1 MSVSKFLFGENTP
14 LLQLEKFSQTYKLSV
29 ENTFL
34 MGSENPPVSLKTI
47 SDIVLG
53 QEKEG
58 DFLYNTIELLNITG
72 ETEDD
77 MMKPFLLQ
85 SLALSDI
92 SRNLFVK
99 RNLNGK
105 ILSVERKEDLWK
117 DWEIWKKNKLKSVFP
132 DEKDQDKFT
141 INYENGLKDFET
153 AFKKNLQYLLLMPEI
168 YSLIFPP
175 NHHYSFLYS
184 PLKFNSR
191 LVDGMEYVYQMKLV
205 KLDEEKDLLS
215 VELHSVLNN
224 REELDT
230 SHLKEIYSNQKD
242 FSIEDFG
249 FSIKI
254 KYVLEKTSAKIKSA
268 ELYFSEKLHNHLTYS
283 VKIGLHEFVDEF

>member
-14 LLQLEKFSQTYKLSV
+14 LLQLGKFSQTYKLSV

-34 MGSENPPVSLKTI
+34 MGGKNPPIILKTI

-117 DWEIWKKNKLKSVFP
+117 DWEIWKQNRLKAVFP
-132 DEKDQDKFT
+132 DEKDQNKFT
-141 INYENGLKDFET
+141 INYENGLKDFDT

-184 PLKFNSR
+184 PLTFNSR

-215 VELHSVLNN
+215 MELHSVLNN
-224 REELDT
+224 KEELER
-230 SHLKEIYSNQKD
+230 SHLKELYNNQND
-242 FSIEDFG
+242 FSIEDFI
-249 FSIKI
+249 FSVKI
-254 KYVLEKTSAKIKSA
+254 KYVIEKSSAKINSA
-268 ELYFSEKLHNHLTYS
+268 ELNFSEKLHHHLMYS
-283 VKIGLHEFVDEF
+283 ITIGLQKFAGE

>member
-1 MSVSKFLFGENTP
+1 MSVSKFVFGENIP
-14 LLQLEKFSQTYKLSV
+14 LLQLEKFSQTYTLDV

-34 MGSENPPVSLKTI
+34 MGNENPPISLKTL

-58 DFLYNTIELLNITG
+58 DFIYNMIELLNIAG
-72 ETEDD
+72 ETEDH

-92 SRNLFVK
+92 SKNLFVK

-105 ILSVERKEDLWK
+105 ILSVEKKEDLWK
-117 DWEIWKKNKLKSVFP
+117 DWKIWKQNRLKAVFP
-132 DEKDQDKFT
+132 DEKNQNKF
-141 INYENGLKDFET
+141 IVNYENGLKDFDT
-153 AFKKNLQYLLLMPEI
+153 ALNKNLQYLLLMPEI

-175 NHHYSFLYS
+175 NHDYSFLYS

-224 REELDT
+224 KEELEK
-230 SHLKEIYSNQKD
+230 SHLKEIYNNQKD
-242 FSIEDFG
+242 FSIEDFI

-254 KYVLEKTSAKIKSA
+254 KSSIEKSSAKIKSG
-268 ELYFSEKLHNHLTYS
+268 ELIFSEKLHNHLTYS
-283 VKIGLHEFVDEF
+283 IKIGLQEFAAEF